1 MAKATTKAAPR
12 QQKTAT
18 KAARTA
24 ARPSRSATTPVAP
37 VSKSATI
44 ISLLGGKGGASIE
57 DLTTATGWQKHSVRG
72 FLSGALKKKQGLE
85 VTSEKIDGVRRYR
98 IAGAGR

>member
-18 KAARTA
+18 KAAKPA
-24 ARPSRSATTPVAP
+24 ARPSRNATTPAAS

-85 VTSEKIDGVRRYR
+85 VTSEKVDGVRRYR
-98 IAGAGR
+98 IAGAAR